1 MPTVW
6 ADKEPDLLKRAASLA
21 MALPIVA
28 LLLTVPVLNASAARG
43 ATHQQISNL
52 GDREQSAFSS
62 MSAPH
67 RQTTP
72 LPFLTLPF
80 TDPRIVVHQGWIY
93 SWGSEHMGVDYAT
106 GAHNSGK
113 GESFDVVASAD
124 GYACGNCVS
133 RQGNAVWIRHSVEG
147 QTFFTYYGHLASIEQ
162 NIPLNNQKNTV
173 LVKRG
178 QKIGVAGSTGS
189 NTLHLHF
196 QVTGPTGIV
205 DPYDLWTTREPYSPG
220 CVQCRMGANYLWTT
234 NPPSFPTGEQPPVT
248 TESTDSADGEDGNT
262 EGTESTDESS
272 EKTDDAEKTCDLT
285 YELAVEGNITE
296 AASEVEYCL
305 AASAGDAVS
314 FRMFAVNGSSLDTYL
329 KLYTPDGKL
338 VAIDDDGAQ
347 IDGNSFLVA
356 QLPESGT
363 YKLVAT
369 HFNGTTGQYR
379 LRADTGSK
387 SALGDLNSDCVVN
400 NLDTDF
406 MSTAMLAGDMKA
418 DLNLDYVLD
427 AQDQTIQRY
436 LLGRGCMKIGK

>member
-1 MPTVW
+1 
-6 ADKEPDLLKRAASLA
+6 

-28 LLLTVPVLNASAARG
+28 LLLTVPALNASAA
-43 ATHQQISNL
+43 
-52 GDREQSAFSS
+52 EK
-62 MSAPH
+62 
-67 RQTTP
+67 QTSP

-80 TDPRIVVHQGWIY
+80 TDPRIVVHQGWVY

-106 GAHNSGK
+106 GAPNSAK
-113 GESFDVVASAD
+113 GDSFDVVAAAD

-133 RQGNAVWIRHSVEG
+133 RQGNAIWIRHNVGG

-178 QKIGVAGSTGS
+178 QKIGVSGSTGS

-220 CVQCRMGANYLWTT
+220 CAECRMGANYLWTT
-234 NPPSFPTGEQPPVT
+234 NPPSFPTGEQPPVA
-248 TESTDSADGEDGNT
+248 TESTDGTDGNT
-262 EGTESTDESS
+262 KGTESTDGTDGKSGGTERTDEPT
-272 EKTDDAEKTCDLT
+272 EKSDGAEKTCDLT
-285 YELAVEGNITE
+285 YELSVEGKITE
-296 AASEVEYCL
+296 AAPEVEYCL
-305 AASAGDAVS
+305 AASAGDGVS

-329 KLYTPDGKL
+329 KLYAPDGKL
-338 VAIDDDGAQ
+338 LAIDDDGAQ

-356 QLPESGT
+356 QLPQSGT

-379 LRADTGSK
+379 LRADRGSK

-400 NLDTDF
+400 SLDTDL
-406 MSTAMLAGDMKA
+406 MSAAMLAGDMKA

>member
-1 MPTVW
+1 M
-6 ADKEPDLLKRAASLA
+6 LKRAASLA
-21 MALPIVA
+21 MAFPIVV
-28 LLLTVPVLNASAARG
+28 LLITVPVFSASAARG
-43 ATHQQISNL
+43 ATHQQISKFEIRNSNL
-52 GDREQSAFSS
+52 GNREQSAFSS
-62 MSAPH
+62 MSAPG
-67 RQTTP
+67 RQTSP

-93 SWGSEHMGVDYAT
+93 SWGSEHRGVDYAT
-106 GAHNSGK
+106 GAHNSGR
-113 GESFDVVASAD
+113 GDSFDVVASAD

-220 CVQCRMGANYLWTT
+220 CSQCRMGANYLWTT
-234 NPPSFPTGEQPPVT
+234 NPPSFPTREQPPVA
-248 TESTDSADGEDGNT
+248 TESTDSSEGNT
-262 EGTESTDESS
+262 EATESTDEPT
-272 EKTDDAEKTCDLT
+272 EKSDDDEKTCDLA
-285 YELAVEGNITE
+285 YEVAVEGSITE
-296 AASEVEYCL
+296 AAPEVEYCL

-329 KLYTPDGKL
+329 KLYSPDGKL

-356 QLPESGT
+356 QLPETGT

-369 HFNGTTGQYR
+369 HFNGTTGQFR

-400 NLDTDF
+400 SLDTEL
-406 MSTAMLAGDMKA
+406 MSAAMLAGDMKA

-436 LLGRGCMKIGK
+436 LLGRGCMKIDK